1 MVNDGARQA
10 KKRPLP
16 LPLAPVAPVGARV
29 SANQKD
35 AVRTNAPS
43 NGYRNS
49 SAKAHERNLA
59 KLQLHL
65 PREVVFF
72 DPRRRVYHSH
82 VDLSGWRA
90 TDASLQQLQ
99 LNDDQNDSPVKS
111 SFHTLSFDG
120 SAHISVRGVLLML
133 EATTV
138 GGGTLRALR
147 LPRCQLLSRGGGE
160 LLDGSSLPRSL
171 TELDVSSCEWVDDK
185 FLRTVARHCSVLAQ
199 VTLAH
204 CRRVTDYGVA
214 AFGESYAASLTSLD
228 VGFCTKLT
236 DTALLALLVGSS
248 SSPAVPGGT
257 PIPTSSV
264 SARIRQLNIA
274 GLPLVDGLT
283 LLGLRGPCASRLE
296 ILNMSGCTVLRVAAL
311 QRLARVRAL
320 IRLTKLD
327 LSRCLLVDDLVLT
340 ALGMACPQLATLL
353 LAFCSNITDV
363 GIRRVVVETAVVRAE
378 QHNESRQEPTI
389 ENQEDFGEEDTGRAI
404 GRNGESGCRQLQTL
418 DITGCFQVTSRGI
431 SALGARCPQLRS
443 VTLDGVRRLNSSGI
457 RDLLH
462 GCRKLRTIRW
472 GGILVRNSQDEAA
485 VPGAC
490 AAFFSVPHLSDSTIA
505 ALTSSALKTLHIG
518 TTQCDT
524 DALASTL
531 LSRTSSSFV
540 ISLTDLDVTALAT
553 DALCEALGNCCA
565 NLRNLRL
572 SRSRYFS
579 ATSFLAV
586 LRGCPRLRVLEL
598 ESCEQICDE
607 ILIAV
612 SKAPCCPHLETLIL
626 ANDWQLTDTG
636 VASLLRPA
644 TSLFRLDV
652 RHCPEI
658 SLPVLQALAAARGHI
673 SEATRDGLTPRHPN
687 VVAFLGRERKR
698 RVAAR
703 KITRWLRCKLDAR
716 HFFRSIII
724 LARLARFEAL
734 LCLRRRSATKIQ
746 ATWRMWLSKA
756 LATARRLRNDR
767 HRQHRAILD
776 AIASQQQDRRLFLHR
791 GAVHSVVSL
800 YRASLVARGWLTP
813 TYIKLLHRS
822 AIRIQALVRGHFG
835 RVEANWFRYEL
846 TRSAS
851 IVQRVWRGKLG
862 KKMWRSLM
870 EERQQL
876 RRDQEEGDRAALIAQ
891 KQTAHHALE
900 AFERETQHAVVL
912 QRWYRTLKNR
922 QVFREVRELRDRE
935 AHTRAESKV
944 TEVIRN
950 STGSVVFQARV
961 WRDCVD
967 RKPELVALEEDAFV
981 AMEKEIEQLKEACIE
996 AHAGSTHASREFVEL
1011 SKRKNEFERSRIRR
1025 KKATE
1030 AVKQRIQPFAVRAKQ
1045 LTMES
1050 ARELNANRQLQMEL
1064 RRIRTELRWF
1074 HANLRGRLP
1083 MEPLLLNGD
1092 VESLL
1097 AGLTGESSS
1106 DDEDTNSAS

>member
-327 LSRCLLVDDLVLT
+327 LSRCSLVDDLVLT

-703 KITRWLRCKLDAR
+703 KITRWLRSAALVFGRHWSSDDSAFLPQHHHFGAACKPEDCEMIVTGNTGR
-716 HFFRSIII
+716 YWTRSP
-724 LARLARFEAL
+724 L
-734 LCLRRRSATKIQ
+734 SSKIVDYF
-746 ATWRMWLSKA
+746 S
-756 LATARRLRNDR
+756 
-767 HRQHRAILD
+767 IE
-776 AIASQQQDRRLFLHR
+776 
-791 GAVHSVVSL
+791 
-800 YRASLVARGWLTP
+800 
-813 TYIKLLHRS
+813 LLHRS